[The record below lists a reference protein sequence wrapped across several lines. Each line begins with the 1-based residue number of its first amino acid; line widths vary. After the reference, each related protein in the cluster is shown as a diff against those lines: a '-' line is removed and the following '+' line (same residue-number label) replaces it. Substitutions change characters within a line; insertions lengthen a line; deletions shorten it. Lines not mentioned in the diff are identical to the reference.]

1 MDKNGITSKV
11 KNPYV
16 FRLTL
21 ISPKGRKKTLE
32 RIVSSLTEWVDP
44 SFQIINVEERLRD
57 KQNSRSASLKQIG
70 KLVTP
75 AISVMLFMQ
84 ETGRMC
90 VTDAE
95 NILKR
100 PPWTFHHKV
109 ELQNKNSPRFA
120 LGKQEFYSLAK
131 DLPLWAAC
139 PVVTT
144 NEHLRINV
152 YVRHFKAMVEFYRA
166 VTEVEIET
174 DKPEFCVFQL
184 YQQTGL
190 DIQLSLKYSQYIY
203 PIPADSAYCSFN
215 VNSIESVKL
224 GTHCDV
230 THICDNVYTT
240 RDPDGNLV
248 VLYEQSKPRNIS
260 PKSSTS
266 LAVAS
271 TCKTSNDCT
280 CSIPITSVSN
290 IEILDDVKSMKSSS
304 DSQDSGR
311 CSDMEGPLIDNVF
324 VIDGDVPNY
333 SGINKDRVKT
343 SEGYSSSEG
352 SAKDAEKVTNNSN
365 KTKNTI
371 VSVDE
376 TTHSGCEKGKLPK
389 RALSFPFF
397 GKGKAKAKDNDE
409 SQIDEKKPGAQK
421 DRLVPVYI

>member
-1 MDKNGITSKV
+1 MAENAVTSNV

-21 ISPKGRKKTLE
+21 ISPKGRRRTLE
-32 RIVSSLTEWVDP
+32 RIISSLTDWVDP
-44 SFQIINVEERLRD
+44 SFQIINVEEMLGD
-57 KQNSRSASLKQIG
+57 KKKSKSASLKQIG

-90 VTDAE
+90 VMDVE

-109 ELQNKNSPRFA
+109 ELQNKNSPRFS

-144 NEHLRINV
+144 NEHLRINF

-184 YQQTGL
+184 YQQPGL

-203 PIPADSAYCSFN
+203 PMPTDSAYCSFN
-215 VNSIESVKL
+215 VKSIESVKF
-224 GTHCDV
+224 GTRCDV
-230 THICDNVYTT
+230 THISDNVYTT

-248 VLYEQSKPRNIS
+248 VLYEQSKPRIIS
-260 PKSSTS
+260 PTSSTS
-266 LAVAS
+266 LANTCS
-271 TCKTSNDCT
+271 TSSDCT
-280 CSIPITSVSN
+280 CNIPITSVSS

-311 CSDMEGPLIDNVF
+311 CSDMEGPLVDNVF

-333 SGINKDRVKT
+333 SGIKDRVRI
-343 SEGYSSSEG
+343 SEGYSSSVG
-352 SAKDAEKVTNNSN
+352 SFKDAVKDTNNSIN
-365 KTKNTI
+365 SKDNVTKLGE
-371 VSVDE
+371 SL
-376 TTHSGCEKGKLPK
+376 KGKLPK
-389 RALSFPFF
+389 RTFPFF
-397 GKGKAKAKDNDE
+397 GKGRTKSKDNGGGKIGERKDE
-409 SQIDEKKPGAQK
+409 TKK
-421 DRLVPVYI
+421 DDIVPVYI